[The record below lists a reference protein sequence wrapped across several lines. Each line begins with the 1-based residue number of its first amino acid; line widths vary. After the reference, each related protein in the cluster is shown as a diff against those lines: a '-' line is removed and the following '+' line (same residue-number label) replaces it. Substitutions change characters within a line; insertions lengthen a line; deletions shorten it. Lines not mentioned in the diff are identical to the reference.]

1 MLAPSSRRRQSSTER
16 WSQPRRRGVEVTT
29 QQRDGQ
35 GRVGEPRDKLVGPGP
50 RDYEQVES
58 DRHGGCFPRLASG
71 DDLDAV
77 GKVGKREI
85 KKHDKDGGG
94 LVQG

>member
-1 MLAPSSRRRQSSTER
+1 L
-16 WSQPRRRGVEVTT
+16 
-29 QQRDGQ
+29 
-35 GRVGEPRDKLVGPGP
+35 
-50 RDYEQVES
+50 
-58 DRHGGCFPRLASG
+58 FPRLASG

-85 KKHDKDGGG
+85 EKHDKDAGG